1 MPSNAALT
9 PRYLIEDGA
18 NVNIPNV
25 EGSLPIHFAV
35 RQWPDW
41 DFQEKL
47 LDMLVAKG
55 ADLEGQVQ
63 SR

>member
-1 MPSNAALT
+1 MTAVADT
-9 PRYLIEDGA
+9 RYLIEAGA

-47 LDMLVAKG
+47 LDMLVARG
-55 ADLEGQVQ
+55 ADLEAQVH
-63 SR
+63 SP

>member
-1 MPSNAALT
+1 
-9 PRYLIEDGA
+9 LIEAGA

-47 LDMLVAKG
+47 LDMLVARG
-55 ADLEGQVQ
+55 ADLEAQVH
-63 SR
+63 SP